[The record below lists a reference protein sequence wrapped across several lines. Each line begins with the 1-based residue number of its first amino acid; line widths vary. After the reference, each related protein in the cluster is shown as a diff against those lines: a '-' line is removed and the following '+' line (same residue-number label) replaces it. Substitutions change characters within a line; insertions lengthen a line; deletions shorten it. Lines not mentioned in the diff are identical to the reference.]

1 MPASLM
7 PLSQIELVLTP
18 LFLSIYLQMH
28 GDNPMLFT
36 EMFALSQDV
45 DPATGGGV
53 PNAFHVANQVFR
65 LSIV

>member
-1 MPASLM
+1 
-7 PLSQIELVLTP
+7 
-18 LFLSIYLQMH
+18 LFLSIHLQMH